1 MNQSQSMI
9 KDIFLSFKDN
19 LQEKTSNPF
28 LGTYLLVWSVRNWE
42 LVYTLL
48 NFDEDQKLQHKIAF
62 IKHYYEQY
70 DFIAN
75 LANNTLW
82 TFFILITT
90 YLLLNLSRLIVN
102 FSEKQLTPWVYKIT
116 DSESIVLK
124 EVYNKL
130 KEEKR
135 DLEERLEK
143 EREAKSNLDTKI
155 KKLEDENTELRTSI
169 IQEKNTEVLEEPTE
183 VPPPIKVSTIL
194 KEKTVDIIFEKLK
207 EQDLL
212 KDFNEIA
219 TKIKNK
225 ETIDSNQ
232 IKPKNSF
239 LLLDLIK
246 LEGSDLKGRKFYSLT
261 EDGEKLLRKINLE
274 YNL

>member
-82 TFFILITT
+82 TFFILIIT

-116 DSESIVLK
+116 DSKSIVKK
-124 EVYNKL
+124 EVYDKL
-130 KEEKR
+130 KDEKR

-143 EREAKSNLDTKI
+143 EREAKSNLDAKI
-155 KKLEDENTELRTSI
+155 KKLEEENTELRTSI
-169 IQEKNTEVLEEPTE
+169 IQEKNTEVVEESTD
-183 VPPPIKVSTIL
+183 VDSPIKVSTIL
-194 KEKTVDIIFEKLK
+194 KDKTVDIIFEKLK

-212 KDFNEIA
+212 KYFNEIA

-232 IKPKNSF
+232 VKPKNSF
-239 LLLDLIK
+239 LLLNLIK
-246 LEGSDLKGRKFYSLT
+246 LDRTDIQGKKFYDLT
-261 EDGEKLLRKINLE
+261 EEGEKLLRKINLE

>member
-1 MNQSQSMI
+1 MI

-82 TFFILITT
+82 TFFILIIT

-155 KKLEDENTELRTSI
+155 KKLEEENTALRTSI
-169 IQEKNTEVLEEPTE
+169 IQERNTEFLEEPIDETS
-183 VPPPIKVSTIL
+183 PMKVNSNS
-194 KEKTVDIIFEKLK
+194 KELPVDKIFEKLK
-207 EQDLL
+207 EKKLL
-212 KDFNEIA
+212 EEFINISL
-219 TKIKNK
+219 KIKNNEPISDSYSHKNTFLGLNLIQYLKPGFSNHKYYALTK
-225 ETIDSNQ
+225 EGNFVFQ
-232 IKPKNSF
+232 KANWEF
-239 LLLDLIK
+239 L
-246 LEGSDLKGRKFYSLT
+246 
-261 EDGEKLLRKINLE
+261 
-274 YNL
+274 